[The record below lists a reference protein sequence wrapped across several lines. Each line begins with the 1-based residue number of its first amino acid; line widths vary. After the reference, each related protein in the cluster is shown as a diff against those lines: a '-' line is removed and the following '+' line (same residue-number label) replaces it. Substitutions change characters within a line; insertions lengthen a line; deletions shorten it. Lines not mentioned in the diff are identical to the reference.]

1 MAYTAEELQQALD
14 LLQQTESQDTQRL
27 RTFAQ
32 GATLG
37 WADEAEARVRSAL
50 GGGNYEQIRD
60 EVRTKIKNYKQD
72 NPSATGYEIAG
83 AIIPAIAAAMTY
95 PVTGMAG
102 VAGVGALEGGVM
114 GAGYSEAETGQQL
127 AGDIATGTG
136 IGAVM
141 GPATM
146 VGLNAAGSIGSKIIN
161 FAREKFGKKSSD
173 AVQAELNR
181 LVEQT
186 GKSVDEI
193 VADIESGR
201 LMTDNKTLLIA
212 LKNMVNQGG
221 ESGRAVMEKTTARYG
236 ETRNQAE
243 QMLREN
249 LAPGSQ
255 QNILATAKASEEALK
270 DLEGKLYKGVFES
283 APEVSQSVSEILLNA
298 VQRNPEV
305 MAELNSIYANRNL
318 VPLFKQGDNG
328 AIELSRIPSLEDAE
342 IARRILDDKVNKLYK
357 AGSGTEAG
365 VVKDTAV
372 TVRNALDNEFPQLAA
387 VRAKSSQNF
396 ETRRAFELG
405 RKALNANVDELQ
417 LTMEKLSGNPEAIQA
432 IKLGLMDAIK
442 SRLLRTKGPGTLES
456 LANEDQ
462 QFGAILRTVLDG
474 NDLAGLERQL
484 SLAAETGRIAEK
496 MPLTAGSP
504 TQALQQEAA
513 RAGSRVSASDV
524 GRVASGDMTAMFD
537 IVRRLVGRSSPNLS
551 DAERMQV
558 VDVIFSRDADLVRKA
573 LTDQQA
579 FEQLMSRVATYGKVL
594 GEGAGIGAQ
603 EQATQLYTG
612 EK

>member
-14 LLQQTESQDTQRL
+14 QLSMIERQDTQRL

-37 WADEAEARVRSAL
+37 WADEAEALIRSKV
-50 GGGNYEQIRD
+50 GGGDYEKIRD
-60 EVRTKIKNYKQD
+60 DVRTKIKNYKQD

-83 AIIPAIAAAMTY
+83 ALIPAIGAALAY

-102 VAGVGALEGGVM
+102 VAGVGALEGGIM
-114 GAGYSEAETGQQL
+114 GAGYSEAGTGQQL

-136 IGAVM
+136 IGTIA

-146 VGLNAAGSIGSKIIN
+146 AGMRALGSTGSRIIN
-161 FAREKFGKKSSD
+161 YAREKFGKKSSD
-173 AVQAELNR
+173 AIQAELNR

-193 VADIESGR
+193 VNDIESGR
-201 LMTDNKTLLIA
+201 LMTDNKTLMIA
-212 LKNMVNQGG
+212 LKNMVSQGG
-221 ESGRAVMEKTTARYG
+221 ESGRAVLEKTGARYG
-236 ETRNQAE
+236 ETRGQAE
-243 QMLREN
+243 QMLQDI

-255 QNILATAKASEEALK
+255 SNIMRTAKASEEALRGI
-270 DLEGKLYKGVFES
+270 ESQMYKSVFES
-283 APEVSQSVSEILLNA
+283 APEVSQGVSMMLLNA
-298 VQRNPEV
+298 VQRNPEI
-305 MAELNSIYANRNL
+305 MSELNSIYANRNL
-318 VPLFKQGDNG
+318 VPLFKQADNG

-365 VVKDTAV
+365 VVKDTAQM
-372 TVRNALDNEFPQLAA
+372 VRNAIDEEFPELAV
-387 VRAKSSQNF
+387 VRAQSSQNF

-405 RKALNANVDELQ
+405 RKSLNANVDELQ
-417 LTMEKLSGNPEAIQA
+417 LTMEKLSGNPDAIQA

-462 QFGAILRTVLDG
+462 QFGAVLRTVLNGD
-474 NDLAGLERQL
+474 DIAALERQL
-484 SLAAETGRIAEK
+484 NLAADTGRIAEK
-496 MPLTAGSP
+496 MPPFSGSP

-513 RAGSRVSASDV
+513 RAGSRVNAADV
-524 GRVASGDMTAMFD
+524 GRIASGDMTAMFD
-537 IVRRLVGRSSPNLS
+537 IVKKMVTRSTPQMS
-551 DAERMQV
+551 DAERMKV
-558 VDVIFSRDADLVRKA
+558 VDVIFSRDADLVRRA
-573 LTDQQA
+573 LTDQAA
-579 FEQLMSRVATYGKVL
+579 FEQLMSKAATYGKVF
-594 GEGAGIGAQ
+594 GEGLGIGAQ
-603 EQATQLYTG
+603 EQATQFYTG
-612 EK
+612 KE